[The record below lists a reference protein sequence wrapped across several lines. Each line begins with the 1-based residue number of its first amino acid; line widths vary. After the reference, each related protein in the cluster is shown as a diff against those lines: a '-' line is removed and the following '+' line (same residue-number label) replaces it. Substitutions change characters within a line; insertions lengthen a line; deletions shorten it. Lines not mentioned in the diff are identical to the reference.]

1 MLLAGMDR
9 IMLQRHLISAER
21 RASRGELQLE
31 LQLERQRATV
41 DALRNLGWDSLKAET
56 LLVEF
61 EQAQTLRLVDLDRLR
76 NQLAATS

>member
-1 MLLAGMDR
+1 MNR
-9 IMLQRHLISAER
+9 SMLQRHLVSAER
-21 RASRGELQLE
+21 RASRGE

-76 NQLAATS
+76 GQLAAT

>member
-1 MLLAGMDR
+1 MDR
-9 IMLQRHLISAER
+9 SMLKRHLVSAER
-21 RASRGELQLE
+21 RASRGE

-41 DALRNLGWDSLKAET
+41 DALRNLGWDSLKAAA

-76 NQLAATS
+76 GQLGTTLLAPRSPP